1 MLVCECGLIHSGG
14 LTTERNIL
22 SNEKPKEDFMATF
35 FDVPIKPEEDLA
47 AIKKEKENLR
57 YTDRCVIFKMVNNV
71 RETI

>member
-1 MLVCECGLIHSGG
+1 
-14 LTTERNIL
+14 
-22 SNEKPKEDFMATF
+22 MATF

-57 YTDRCVIFKMVNNV
+57 YTDRCVIFKVVNNV